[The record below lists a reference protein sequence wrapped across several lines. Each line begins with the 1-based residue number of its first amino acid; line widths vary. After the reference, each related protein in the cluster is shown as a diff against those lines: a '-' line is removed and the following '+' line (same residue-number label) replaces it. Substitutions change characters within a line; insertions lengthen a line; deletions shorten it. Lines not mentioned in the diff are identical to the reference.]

1 MNDDLKKTIRQKQGQ
16 QGFIKTND
24 SPLKNLSDAQKVA
37 LNRKANTLFN
47 EKKYDLAERIFITT
61 GYSDGLS
68 RIGDRY
74 LEKNEYLM
82 ALKMY
87 MLAHNKRKSEPVI
100 EKIADTVSFLIE
112 EN

>member
-1 MNDDLKKTIRQKQGQ
+1 MDNELKKLITQKQNQ
-16 QGFIKTND
+16 QGFIKTTD
-24 SPLKNLSDAQKVA
+24 SPLTNLSDAQKVV

-74 LEKNEYLM
+74 LEKNEYLK
-82 ALKMY
+82 ALRMY
-87 MLAHNKRKSEPVI
+87 TLAHNKRKSEPI
-100 EKIADTVSFLIE
+100 TEKIANTISVLIK